1 MLASGGRR
9 NQSSSNHPAGPSMQ
23 LAFSPLSRSLLH
35 DTATHHTTHCRAR
48 ERDKCVCVA
57 PTTITNQPMSS
68 RGETVMPGVLGP
80 GCLVFSPPS
89 LQTGRG
95 RSQHVFDGQRRAV
108 SSWPHDARRESAF
121 QSVKRCDAW
130 ARGRRCVAGG
140 QAGTWR
146 QGAAR
151 HQASRR
157 GSNEAANDL
166 FNGGAGAVH
175 PYQSSRAGR
184 VLTWPRRTKG

>member
-1 MLASGGRR
+1 MVGGATSRR
-9 NQSSSNHPAGPSMQ
+9 ATTPRAHPCS
-23 LAFSPLSRSLLH
+23 LLFPLSLALSYTTRP
-35 DTATHHTTHCRAR
+35 HTTPHTAVQER
-48 ERDKCVCVA
+48 EISVCVCVCVA